1 MNIYHFNSLSIET
14 NAINLDIEKKNYL
27 FIKYGVEFY
36 QTRLL

>member
-14 NAINLDIEKKNYL
+14 NAINLDIEKNYL

-36 QTRLL
+36 QTKPL